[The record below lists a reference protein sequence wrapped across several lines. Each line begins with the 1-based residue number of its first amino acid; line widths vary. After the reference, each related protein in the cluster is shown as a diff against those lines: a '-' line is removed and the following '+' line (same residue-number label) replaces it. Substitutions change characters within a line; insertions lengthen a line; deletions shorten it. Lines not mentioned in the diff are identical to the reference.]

1 MNLKYFHLK
10 QIKKKI
16 KKNKSTSYLFSK
28 LFPKMASY
36 SIFKNTK
43 NNFSKLIALG
53 IMGFPF
59 LSSVNVSAE
68 DFNMVACPTSGSNDA
83 TLANIIALGGECL
96 HTPDQYKLTIYEMGL
111 CETDPIS
118 TGVFN
123 KLDNGCIQTMLSTSG
138 TEVDLAPG
146 SSTEKT
152 EPLPSA
158 SNRPPSGSYPHAYIL
173 LANGFR
179 MKGSYQL
186 KEKTAG
192 QNDGDIYYSKESTD
206 DWGTFGAADKTIA
219 AAEEHTDLVDNMY
232 FGEDEN
238 GWDGLM
244 SATSMPGS
252 GTVSALLL
260 KECVDDTCVG
270 ASAVASSQREVKRLL
285 GVFSNAATPVVISD
299 STSGIE
305 VQLIVK
311 ADPSDAENSGGG
323 YLLIGYDNGT
333 GFDLRMFGSAPF
345 KPKFTTF

>member
-1 MNLKYFHLK
+1 M
-10 QIKKKI
+10 
-16 KKNKSTSYLFSK
+16 T
-28 LFPKMASY
+28 SY

-43 NNFSKLIALG
+43 SNFSKLFALG
-53 IMGFPF
+53 IIGLPF
-59 LSSVNVSAE
+59 LSSVKVNAE
-68 DFNMVACPTSGSNDA
+68 NFNMVACPTPGSTNA
-83 TLANIIALGGECL
+83 NLTYINNTLDGECL

-111 CETDPIS
+111 CESDPIS

-123 KLDNGCIQTMLSTSG
+123 KLDNGCIQTMLSSSG

-146 SSTEKT
+146 NSSEKT
-152 EPLPSA
+152 AALPSA
-158 SNRPPSGSYPHAYIL
+158 STRPTSGSYPHAYIL
-173 LANGFR
+173 LANGFK
-179 MKGSYQL
+179 MKGSYEL
-186 KEKTAG
+186 A
-192 QNDGDIYYSKESTD
+192 DGTNYYSKESTD
-206 DWGTFGAADKTIA
+206 AWGTFGAADKTIA

-232 FGEDEN
+232 FGEEEN

-244 SATSMPGS
+244 SATPMPGS

-260 KECVDDTCVG
+260 KECVDDSCVG
-270 ASAVASSQREVKRLL
+270 ASAVASSQGEVKRLL
-285 GVFSNAATPVVISD
+285 GVFSNAGAPVVISD

-323 YLLIGYDNGT
+323 YLLIGYDNGS